1 MSQEQKKS
9 RREFLKDAAAV
20 SGAAVVVAATGQ
32 NVANADEQ
40 VAIVSTSKKEKGY
53 KETQHIRDYYNS
65 ARS

>member
-1 MSQEQKKS
+1 MSQKSKKS

-32 NVANADEQ
+32 NVAHADEQ
-40 VAIVSTSKKEKGY
+40 VATVSTSNKAKGY
-53 KETQHIRDYYNS
+53 KETQHIRDYYDS